1 MGWIIW
7 PMSFYVDK
15 NGVVVEETAGLG
27 SKDEIEAHIKK
38 VIGFGSSAVSGR
50 SVMRLRLGV
59 CRGCFAFAAVGY
71 AQQVG
76 NLDAPPA
83 KPKSYVVYAA
93 EQQSVSAGK
102 RSVLELHFRVVDG
115 FHVNS
120 HTPKSEL
127 LIPTR
132 IELQPAAGVKADAI
146 EYPAGTSYSFS
157 FDPTEKLDVYSGDF
171 TVKLPV
177 VAEAGTQNG

>member
-1 MGWIIW
+1 MRL
-7 PMSFYVDK
+7 SL
-15 NGVVVEETAGLG
+15 GVAGL
-27 SKDEIEAHIKK
+27 
-38 VIGFGSSAVSGR
+38 
-50 SVMRLRLGV
+50 L
-59 CRGCFAFAAVGY
+59 AFAAVGY

-177 VAEAGTQNG
+177 VAEVGTHTVDGTLRYQACDHAACYPPKSLPLQVIFTAK

>member
-1 MGWIIW
+1 
-7 PMSFYVDK
+7 
-15 NGVVVEETAGLG
+15 
-27 SKDEIEAHIKK
+27 
-38 VIGFGSSAVSGR
+38 
-50 SVMRLRLGV
+50 MRLRL
-59 CRGCFAFAAVGY
+59 ALAEALLALPLTAVLLAPQVVK

-76 NLDAPPA
+76 NLDAPPP
-83 KPKSYVVYAA
+83 KPKSFVVYAA
-93 EQQSVSAGK
+93 EQQNVAAGK

-127 LIPTR
+127 LIPTQ
-132 IELQPAAGVKADAI
+132 ITLQPATGVKAEAV

-157 FDPTEKLDVYSGDF
+157 FDPTEKLDVYSGAF

-177 VAEAGTQNG
+177 VAEAGTHKVDGTLRYQACDHAACYPPKSLPVQVIFTAK

>member
-1 MGWIIW
+1 MRLSAGLA
-7 PMSFYVDK
+7 
-15 NGVVVEETAGLG
+15 GLVVVVVGVG
-27 SKDEIEAHIKK
+27 AH
-38 VIGFGSSAVSGR
+38 
-50 SVMRLRLGV
+50 
-59 CRGCFAFAAVGY
+59 

-76 NLDAPPA
+76 SLDAPVA
-83 KPKSYVVYAA
+83 KPKSYVVYSA
-93 EQQSVSAGK
+93 EQQSVAAGK
-102 RSVLELHFRVVDG
+102 RSVLELHFHVVDG

-132 IELQPAAGVKADAI
+132 IELQPATGVKADAV

-157 FDPTEKLDVYSGDF
+157 FDPTEKLDVYSGAF

-177 VAEAGTQNG
+177 VAEAGMHTVDGTLRYQACDNAACYPPKSLPVQVIFTAK

>member
-1 MGWIIW
+1 
-7 PMSFYVDK
+7 
-15 NGVVVEETAGLG
+15 
-27 SKDEIEAHIKK
+27 
-38 VIGFGSSAVSGR
+38 
-50 SVMRLRLGV
+50 
-59 CRGCFAFAAVGY
+59 
-71 AQQVG
+71 
-76 NLDAPPA
+76 
-83 KPKSYVVYAA
+83 VYAA
-93 EQQSVSAGK
+93 EQQSVAAGK

-132 IELQPAAGVKADAI
+132 VELQPATGVKADAI

-177 VAEAGTQNG
+177 VAEAGTHTVDGTLRYQACDHAACYPPKSLPVQVIFTAK